1 MFTGG
6 LCALR
11 GQRGGAACSPVRC
24 FCFFQSSCT
33 VYMYAFCAFV
43 DYPGVAVCLHVRLH
57 CTFVCICTRIFTRMY
72 THEYMHHIHV
82 CGFCIRRSSRR
93 VCVFGCGCALRM
105 SMDVYSCMYTYVY
118 SQVQI
123 SNTCMR
129 FCIRRLLR
137 RGCVF
142 ACEIALHVCM
152 HMYHIYVHICIH
164 ISTYIEYMYAVFA
177 FGDY

>member
-1 MFTGG
+1 MSTRIVTLIVTRICTHKYTCLQKGFVHIRIDTRIYTHAYTYIHRYLHSWKYMFTGG

-11 GQRGGAACSPVRC
+11 GQWGGAACSPVRC

-105 SMDVYSCMYTYVY
+105 SMDVYSCMYT
-118 SQVQI
+118 
-123 SNTCMR
+123 
-129 FCIRRLLR
+129 
-137 RGCVF
+137 
-142 ACEIALHVCM
+142 
-152 HMYHIYVHICIH
+152 
-164 ISTYIEYMYAVFA
+164 
-177 FGDY
+177 